1 MTVEKKGQRFIVD
14 KLVYLHELDS
24 VRTSSQEVAVARRAL
39 YEEIVL
45 NGNTVVLTF
54 NQLADS
60 RAFLGLAMESEEMLA
75 AIKGLMLCGAI
86 KISRFGDKR
95 TASQYLQ
102 DNLRPSAAGSHG
114 KFVLSGWNIPAVL
127 NIEARERMRDGIY
140 RALRNSDTAYLDSL
154 LVADDAELSALCEP
168 GEVMDVRR
176 YREAVAEAKRLVDL
190 MLAISNSPLSY
201 VDVNLE
207 ARPALEDA
215 LRLVREGS
223 SRGASAEAWDVI
235 DGVRAS
241 LAPADR
247 QARSAYYRHLKALVA
262 EAGSADEAS
271 DRRVAEEALQL
282 VDLCY
287 NLTTEA
293 SVLGVS
299 AHYVPANL
307 ESIADEAQ
315 QRIKDY
321 RERYATLGHRYPW
334 LAEEEPDESSS
345 AADAPSLADW
355 QHALRIRRASIK
367 TAAGE
372 PAAAAAAKLVLPYE
386 AQEREQKDAWRARV
400 TKALWRNVLVMLL
413 YAVILG
419 FVEVIVSLIQDML
432 VGWLNIANDTVGD
445 LVSDQGSIA
454 SIFVFLIGM
463 AIFSRSKGGPRA
475 GKALIAFLA
484 ILFFVALPILSCM
497 SISVG
502 AGGLSWETSFES
514 LPDTLMMGLPGLAAS
529 FIGVGIFAY
538 VGWLFES
545 KLEMPGIVDSAAEA
559 LSSLRDLSTFAKE
572 GSVEPVAYVNPRTRA
587 RFGEAGN
594 AVAVA
599 PSAWESAFG
608 FAPASSKRQSS
619 WEKYLAVVESD
630 SPTGP
635 PDSEGPAAL
644 RIVTDR
650 AAVLRYE
657 ASAEGRPI
665 GIAYSSPYNQLL
677 VDLVEDGQGRRFA
690 YERVVPAAKNAVVI
704 VPRFEGDF
712 VLLRQFRHALR
723 DYQLCFPRGYGEPG
737 ISARDNAEKELFE
750 ELKVRPLGPMRH
762 LGSVV
767 ADSGLSG
774 GRVEVFAC
782 DVPAPN
788 PDVGYEEIDSCIIV
802 SPAGLDELIADG
814 QIDDGFTLSAL
825 ALLRCMMDI

>member
-1 MTVEKKGQRFIVD
+1 MD

-24 VRTSSQEVAVARRAL
+24 VRTSPQEVAVARRAL

-60 RAFLGLAMESEEMLA
+60 RAFLGLAMESEEMLS

-114 KFVLSGWNIPAVL
+114 KFVLSGWNIPAAL

-154 LVADDAELSALCEP
+154 LMADDADISALCEP
-168 GEVMDVRR
+168 GKTLGARQ
-176 YREAVAEAKRLVDL
+176 YREAVAETKRLVDL

-215 LRLVREGS
+215 FRLVREGS
-223 SRGASAEAWDVI
+223 SREASVGAWDVI
-235 DGVRAS
+235 DDVRAN

-271 DRRVAEEALQL
+271 DRCVAEEALQL

-307 ESIADEAQ
+307 ESIADEAR

-321 RERYATLGHRYPW
+321 RESYATLGHRYPW
-334 LAEEEPDESSS
+334 LAEEESDESSS

-355 QHALRIRRASIK
+355 KHALRIRRASVK
-367 TAAGE
+367 AAGE
-372 PAAAAAAKLVLPYE
+372 PAASVASKPVLPYE

-454 SIFVFLIGM
+454 SIFVFLAGV

-475 GKALIAFLA
+475 GKALIIFLA
-484 ILFFVALPILSCM
+484 ALFFVALPILSCM
-497 SISVG
+497 SVG
-502 AGGLSWETSFES
+502 VGPDGLRWETSFDS
-514 LPDTLMMGLPGLAAS
+514 LPDTLMMGLPSLVAS

-545 KLEMPGIVDSAAEA
+545 KLEMPGIVDSASEA
-559 LSSLRDLSTFAKE
+559 LNSLRDLCKFGKE
-572 GSVEPVAYVNPRTRA
+572 GSVEPVAYVNPQA
-587 RFGEAGN
+587 RVRFSEAGD
-594 AVAVA
+594 AAA
-599 PSAWESAFG
+599 ASPSAWEDSFG
-608 FAPASSKRQSS
+608 LAPAKAVRQSL
-619 WEKYLAVVESD
+619 WEKYLAIVEAD
-630 SPTGP
+630 GP
-635 PDSEGPAAL
+635 VRASGPEDPAAL

-650 AAVLRYE
+650 AAVLQYE

-737 ISARDNAEKELFE
+737 VSACDNAEKELFE
-750 ELKVRPLGPMRH
+750 ELKVWPLGPMKH

-774 GRVEVFAC
+774 GRIEVFAC

-802 SPAGLDELIADG
+802 SPAELDELIADG
-814 QIDDGFTLSAL
+814 RINDGFTLSAL
-825 ALLRCMMDI
+825 TLLRCGEV

>member
-1 MTVEKKGQRFIVD
+1 MD

-24 VRTSSQEVAVARRAL
+24 VRTSPQEVAVARRAL

-60 RAFLGLAMESEEMLA
+60 RAFLGLAMESEEMLS

-114 KFVLSGWNIPAVL
+114 KFVLSGWNIPAAL

-154 LVADDAELSALCEP
+154 LMADDADISALCEP
-168 GEVMDVRR
+168 GKTLGARQ
-176 YREAVAEAKRLVDL
+176 YREAVAETKRLVDL

-215 LRLVREGS
+215 FRLVREGS
-223 SRGASAEAWDVI
+223 SREASVGAWDVI
-235 DGVRAS
+235 DDAN

-271 DRRVAEEALQL
+271 DRCVAEEALQL

-307 ESIADEAQ
+307 ESIADEAR

-321 RERYATLGHRYPW
+321 RESYATLGHRYPW
-334 LAEEEPDESSS
+334 LAEEESDASSS

-355 QHALRIRRASIK
+355 KHALRIRRASVK
-367 TAAGE
+367 AAGE
-372 PAAAAAAKLVLPYE
+372 PAASVASKPVLPYE

-454 SIFVFLIGM
+454 SIFVFLAGV

-475 GKALIAFLA
+475 GKALIIFLA
-484 ILFFVALPILSCM
+484 ALFFVALPILSCM
-497 SISVG
+497 SVG
-502 AGGLSWETSFES
+502 VGPDGLRWETSFDS
-514 LPDTLMMGLPGLAAS
+514 LPDTLMMGLPSLVAS

-545 KLEMPGIVDSAAEA
+545 KLEMPGIVDSASEA
-559 LSSLRDLSTFAKE
+559 LNSLRDLCKFGKE
-572 GSVEPVAYVNPRTRA
+572 GSVEPVAYVNPQA
-587 RFGEAGN
+587 RVRFSEAGD
-594 AVAVA
+594 AAA
-599 PSAWESAFG
+599 ASPSAWEDSFG
-608 FAPASSKRQSS
+608 LAPAKAVRQSL
-619 WEKYLAVVESD
+619 WEKYLAIVEAD
-630 SPTGP
+630 GP
-635 PDSEGPAAL
+635 VRASGPEDPAAL

-650 AAVLRYE
+650 AAVLQYE

-737 ISARDNAEKELFE
+737 VSACDNAEKELFE
-750 ELKVRPLGPMRH
+750 ELKVWPLGPMKH

-774 GRVEVFAC
+774 GRIEVFAC

-802 SPAGLDELIADG
+802 SPAELDELIADG
-814 QIDDGFTLSAL
+814 RINDGFTLSAL
-825 ALLRCMMDI
+825 TLLRCGEV

>member
-1 MTVEKKGQRFIVD
+1 MD

-24 VRTSSQEVAVARRAL
+24 VRTSPQEVAVARRAL

-60 RAFLGLAMESEEMLA
+60 RAFLGLAMESEEMLS

-114 KFVLSGWNIPAVL
+114 KFVLSGWNIPAAL

-154 LVADDAELSALCEP
+154 LMADDADISALCEP
-168 GEVMDVRR
+168 GKTLGARQ
-176 YREAVAEAKRLVDL
+176 YREAVAETKRLVDL

-215 LRLVREGS
+215 FRLVREGS
-223 SRGASAEAWDVI
+223 SREASVGAWDVI
-235 DGVRAS
+235 DDVRAN

-271 DRRVAEEALQL
+271 DRCVAEEALQL

-307 ESIADEAQ
+307 ESIADEAR

-321 RERYATLGHRYPW
+321 RESYATLGHRYPW
-334 LAEEEPDESSS
+334 LAEEESDESSS

-355 QHALRIRRASIK
+355 KHALRIRRASVK
-367 TAAGE
+367 AAGE
-372 PAAAAAAKLVLPYE
+372 PAASVASKPVLPYE

-454 SIFVFLIGM
+454 SIFVFLAGV

-475 GKALIAFLA
+475 GKALIVFLA
-484 ILFFVALPILSCM
+484 ALFFVALPILSCM
-497 SISVG
+497 SVG
-502 AGGLSWETSFES
+502 VGPSGLIWETSFES
-514 LPDTLMMGLPGLAAS
+514 LPDTLMMGLPSLVAS

-559 LSSLRDLSTFAKE
+559 LSSLRDLCKFGKE
-572 GSVEPVAYVNPRTRA
+572 GSVEPVAYVNPQA
-587 RFGEAGN
+587 RVRFSEAGD
-594 AVAVA
+594 AAA
-599 PSAWESAFG
+599 ASPSAWEDSFG
-608 FAPASSKRQSS
+608 LAPAKAVRQSL
-619 WEKYLAVVESD
+619 WEKYLAIVEAD
-630 SPTGP
+630 GP
-635 PDSEGPAAL
+635 VRASGPEDPAAL

-650 AAVLRYE
+650 AAVLQYE

-690 YERVVPAAKNAVVI
+690 YERVIPAAKNAVVI

-737 ISARDNAEKELFE
+737 VSACDNAEKELFE

-782 DVPAPN
+782 DVPAPS
-788 PDVGYEEIDSCIIV
+788 PDAGYEEIDGCIIA
-802 SPAGLDELIADG
+802 PPTELEELVADG
-814 QIDDGFTLSAL
+814 RINDGFTLSAL
-825 ALLRCMMDI
+825 TLLRCGEV

>member
-1 MTVEKKGQRFIVD
+1 MD

-24 VRTSSQEVAVARRAL
+24 VRTSPQEVAVARRAL

-60 RAFLGLAMESEEMLA
+60 RAFLGLAMESEEMLS

-114 KFVLSGWNIPAVL
+114 KFVLSGWNIPAAL

-154 LVADDAELSALCEP
+154 LMADDADISALCEP
-168 GEVMDVRR
+168 GKTLGARQ
-176 YREAVAEAKRLVDL
+176 YREAVAETKRLVDL

-215 LRLVREGS
+215 FRLVREGS
-223 SRGASAEAWDVI
+223 SREASVGAWDVI
-235 DGVRAS
+235 DDVRAN

-271 DRRVAEEALQL
+271 DRCVAEEALQL

-307 ESIADEAQ
+307 ESIADEAR

-321 RERYATLGHRYPW
+321 RESYATLGHRYPW
-334 LAEEEPDESSS
+334 LAEEESDESSS

-355 QHALRIRRASIK
+355 KHALRIRRASVK
-367 TAAGE
+367 AAGE
-372 PAAAAAAKLVLPYE
+372 PAASVASKPVLPYE

-454 SIFVFLIGM
+454 SIFVFLAGV

-475 GKALIAFLA
+475 GKALIVFLA
-484 ILFFVALPILSCM
+484 ALFFVALPILSCM
-497 SISVG
+497 SVG
-502 AGGLSWETSFES
+502 VGPSGLIWETSFES
-514 LPDTLMMGLPGLAAS
+514 LPDTLMMGLPSLAAS

-559 LSSLRDLSTFAKE
+559 LSSLRDLSKFAKE

-599 PSAWESAFG
+599 PSAWEGAFG

-677 VDLVEDGQGRRFA
+677 VDLAEDGQGRRFA

-782 DVPAPN
+782 DVPAPS
-788 PDVGYEEIDSCIIV
+788 PDAGYEEIDGCIIA
-802 SPAGLDELIADG
+802 PPTELEELVADG
-814 QIDDGFTLSAL
+814 RINDGFTLSAL
-825 ALLRCMMDI
+825 TLLRCGEV

>member
-1 MTVEKKGQRFIVD
+1 MD

-24 VRTSSQEVAVARRAL
+24 VRTSSWEVAVARRAL

-60 RAFLGLAMESEEMLA
+60 RAFLGLAMESEEMLS

-114 KFVLSGWNIPAVL
+114 KFVLSGWNIPAAL

-154 LVADDAELSALCEP
+154 LMADDADISALCEP
-168 GEVMDVRR
+168 GKTLGARQ
-176 YREAVAEAKRLVDL
+176 YREAVAETKRLVDL

-201 VDVNLE
+201 VDVNQE

-215 LRLVREGS
+215 FRLVREGS
-223 SRGASAEAWDVI
+223 LREASVGAWDVI
-235 DGVRAS
+235 DDVRAN

-262 EAGSADEAS
+262 KAGSADEAS
-271 DRRVAEEALQL
+271 DWCVAEEALQL

-321 RERYATLGHRYPW
+321 RESYATLGHRYPW
-334 LAEEEPDESSS
+334 LAEEESDESSS

-355 QHALRIRRASIK
+355 KHALRIRRASVK
-367 TAAGE
+367 TAGE
-372 PAAAAAAKLVLPYE
+372 PAASVASKPVLPYE

-445 LVSDQGSIA
+445 LVSDQGGIA
-454 SIFVFLIGM
+454 SIFVFLAGV

-475 GKALIAFLA
+475 GKALIVFLA
-484 ILFFVALPILSCM
+484 ALFFVALPILSCM
-497 SISVG
+497 SVG
-502 AGGLSWETSFES
+502 VGPSGLIWETSFES
-514 LPDTLMMGLPGLAAS
+514 LPDTLMMGLPSLVAS

-559 LSSLRDLSTFAKE
+559 LSSLRDLCKFGKE
-572 GSVEPVAYVNPRTRA
+572 GSVEPVAYVNPQARA

-594 AVAVA
+594 AVAVV
-599 PSAWESAFG
+599 PSAWEDAFG
-608 FAPASSKRQSS
+608 FAPASSKRRSS
-619 WEKYLAVVESD
+619 WEKYLVVVEAD

-635 PDSEGPAAL
+635 PDSEDPAAL

-650 AAVLRYE
+650 AAVLQYE

-737 ISARDNAEKELFE
+737 VSACDNAEKELFE
-750 ELKVRPLGPMRH
+750 ELKVWPLGLMKH

-774 GRVEVFAC
+774 GRIEVFAC

-802 SPAGLDELIADG
+802 SPAELDELIADG

-825 ALLRCMMDI
+825 TLLRCGEV

>member
-1 MTVEKKGQRFIVD
+1 MD

-24 VRTSSQEVAVARRAL
+24 VRTSPREVAVARRAL

-45 NGNTVVLTF
+45 NGNIVVLTF

-75 AIKGLMLCGAI
+75 AIKGLMLCGAV

-114 KFVLSGWNIPAVL
+114 KFVLSGWNIPAAL

-140 RALRNSDTAYLDSL
+140 RALRNSDTAYLDL
-154 LVADDAELSALCEP
+154 LLMVDDADISALCEP
-168 GEVMDVRR
+168 GETLGVRQ
-176 YREAVAEAKRLVDL
+176 YREAVAETKRLVDL
-190 MLAISNSPLSY
+190 MLAIGNSPLSY
-201 VDVNLE
+201 VDANLE

-223 SRGASAEAWDVI
+223 SREASVGAWDVI

-262 EAGSADEAS
+262 EVGSADEAS

-321 RERYATLGHRYPW
+321 RESYATLGHRYPW
-334 LAEEEPDESSS
+334 LAEEESDESSS
-345 AADAPSLADW
+345 AADAPSLVDW
-355 QHALRIRRASIK
+355 KHALRIRRASVK
-367 TAAGE
+367 AAGE
-372 PAAAAAAKLVLPYE
+372 PAASVASKPVLPYE

-445 LVSDQGSIA
+445 LVSDQGGIA
-454 SIFVFLIGM
+454 SIFVFLAGV

-475 GKALIAFLA
+475 GKALIVFLA
-484 ILFFVALPILSCM
+484 ALFFVALPILSCM
-497 SISVG
+497 SVG
-502 AGGLSWETSFES
+502 VGPSGLIWETSFES
-514 LPDTLMMGLPGLAAS
+514 LPDTLMMGLPSLVAS

-559 LSSLRDLSTFAKE
+559 LSSLRDLCKFGKE
-572 GSVEPVAYVNPRTRA
+572 GSVEPVAYVNPQARA

-594 AVAVA
+594 AVAVV
-599 PSAWESAFG
+599 PSAWEDAFG
-608 FAPASSKRQSS
+608 FAPASSKRRSS
-619 WEKYLAVVESD
+619 WEKYLVVVEAD

-635 PDSEGPAAL
+635 PDSEDPAAL

-650 AAVLRYE
+650 AAVLQYE

-690 YERVVPAAKNAVVI
+690 YERVVPAAKNAVVV

-737 ISARDNAEKELFE
+737 VSACDNAEKELFE
-750 ELKVRPLGPMRH
+750 ELKVWPLGPMRH

-774 GRVEVFAC
+774 GRIEVFAC

-802 SPAGLDELIADG
+802 SPAELDELIADG

-825 ALLRCMMDI
+825 TLLRCMMDI

>member
-1 MTVEKKGQRFIVD
+1 
-14 KLVYLHELDS
+14 
-24 VRTSSQEVAVARRAL
+24 
-39 YEEIVL
+39 
-45 NGNTVVLTF
+45 
-54 NQLADS
+54 
-60 RAFLGLAMESEEMLA
+60 
-75 AIKGLMLCGAI
+75 
-86 KISRFGDKR
+86 
-95 TASQYLQ
+95 
-102 DNLRPSAAGSHG
+102 
-114 KFVLSGWNIPAVL
+114 
-127 NIEARERMRDGIY
+127 
-140 RALRNSDTAYLDSL
+140 
-154 LVADDAELSALCEP
+154 
-168 GEVMDVRR
+168 
-176 YREAVAEAKRLVDL
+176 
-190 MLAISNSPLSY
+190 MLAIGNSPLSY
-201 VDVNLE
+201 VDANLE

-223 SRGASAEAWDVI
+223 SREASVGAWDVI

-321 RERYATLGHRYPW
+321 RESYATLGHHYPW

-372 PAAAAAAKLVLPYE
+372 PAAAAAAKPVLPYE

-454 SIFVFLIGM
+454 SIFVFLIGV

-475 GKALIAFLA
+475 GKALIVFLA
-484 ILFFVALPILSCM
+484 ALFFVALPILSCL
-497 SISVG
+497 SVG
-502 AGGLSWETSFES
+502 VGPSGLIWETSFDS
-514 LPDTLMMGLPGLAAS
+514 LPGTLMMGLPSLAAS

-559 LSSLRDLSTFAKE
+559 LSSLRDLSKFGKE
-572 GSVEPVAYVNPRTRA
+572 GSVEPVAYVNPCARA

-599 PSAWESAFG
+599 PSAWEDTFG

-650 AAVLRYE
+650 AAVLQYE

-737 ISARDNAEKELFE
+737 VSACDNAEKELFE
-750 ELKVRPLGPMRH
+750 ELKVWPLGPMKH
-762 LGSVV
+762 LGSMV

-774 GRVEVFAC
+774 GRIEVFAC

-802 SPAGLDELIADG
+802 SPAELDELIADG

-825 ALLRCMMDI
+825 TLLRCMMDI

>member
-1 MTVEKKGQRFIVD
+1 MD

-24 VRTSSQEVAVARRAL
+24 VRTSQGEVAVARRAL

-114 KFVLSGWNIPAVL
+114 KFVLSGWNIPAAL

-154 LVADDAELSALCEP
+154 LLADDADISALCEP
-168 GEVMDVRR
+168 GRTLGAR
-176 YREAVAEAKRLVDL
+176 QYREAVAETKRLVDL

-215 LRLVREGS
+215 FRLVREGS
-223 SRGASAEAWDVI
+223 SKEASAEAWDVI

-241 LAPADR
+241 LAPVDR

-262 EAGSADEAS
+262 GAENADAMPE
-271 DRRVAEEALQL
+271 RRTVEEALQL
-282 VDLCY
+282 VDLAY

-293 SVLGVS
+293 SVRGIS
-299 AHYVPANL
+299 AHYAPSDL
-307 ESIADEAQ
+307 ESIADEVQ
-315 QRIKDY
+315 GRIESY
-321 RERYATLGHRYPW
+321 RESYATLGHRYPW
-334 LAEEEPDESSS
+334 LAEEESGSPS
-345 AADAPSLADW
+345 AADVPSLTDW

-372 PAAAAAAKLVLPYE
+372 PAAAAAAKPVLPYE

-413 YAVILG
+413 YAVVLG

-454 SIFVFLIGM
+454 SIFVFLVGV

-475 GKALIAFLA
+475 GKALIVFLA
-484 ILFFVALPILSCM
+484 ALFFVALPILSCM
-497 SISVG
+497 SVG
-502 AGGLSWETSFES
+502 VGPDGLRWEMSFES
-514 LPDTLMMGLPGLAAS
+514 LPDTLMMGLPSLAAS

-559 LSSLRDLSTFAKE
+559 LSSLRDLSKFAKE
-572 GSVEPVAYVNPRTRA
+572 GSVEPVAYVNPQA
-587 RFGEAGN
+587 RVRFSEAGD
-594 AVAVA
+594 AAA
-599 PSAWESAFG
+599 ASPSAWEDSFG
-608 FAPASSKRQSS
+608 LAPAKAVRQSL
-619 WEKYLAVVESD
+619 WEKYLAIVEADGLVRAS
-630 SPTGP
+630 GP
-635 PDSEGPAAL
+635 EDPAAL

-650 AAVLRYE
+650 AAVLQYE

-690 YERVVPAAKNAVVI
+690 YERVIPAAKNAVVI

-737 ISARDNAEKELFE
+737 VSACDNAEKELFE
-750 ELKVRPLGPMRH
+750 ELKVRPLGPMKR

-774 GRVEVFAC
+774 GRAEVFTC
-782 DVPAPN
+782 EVPAPN

-802 SPAGLDELIADG
+802 PPTELEELVADG
-814 QIDDGFTLSAL
+814 KINDGFTLSAL
-825 ALLRCMMDI
+825 TLLRCGEEG